1 MRDGGVAV
9 TEGVAEVAALPGA
22 PSYRSRRSVLEG
34 ETSWT
39 LAPDALERS
48 DHGQLPLLLPYRDF
62 MELRLSYDPTRFDT
76 RRFRC
81 DIAARGRGRITIMST
96 SYVSPGNFEDRG
108 AHYTPFVR
116 ALVARV
122 APAAPNCRFR
132 AGKRPW
138 AYWAQHA
145 FLLTILIMLGLVLA
159 LFSGFSVSGLVAV
172 KLGIF
177 AFYIPIAIG
186 YARRNLPKSFTA
198 DRIPTEVLP

>member
-1 MRDGGVAV
+1 M
-9 TEGVAEVAALPGA
+9 
-22 PSYRSRRSVLEG
+22 LEG
-34 ETSWT
+34 ETTWT
-39 LAPDALERS
+39 LTPDALERS
-48 DHGQLPLLLPYRDF
+48 DPGRPPLLLSYRDF

-81 DIAARGRGRITIMST
+81 DIAARGRGRVTIMST
-96 SYVSPGNFEDRG
+96 SYVSLGDFEDRG

-122 APAAPNCRFR
+122 AQAAPDCRLR

-138 AYWAQHA
+138 TYWAQHA
-145 FLLTILIMLGLVLA
+145 FLLTMLILLGLALA
-159 LFSGFSVSGLVAV
+159 LFSGFSISGLVAV
-172 KLGIF
+172 KLGII

-198 DRIPTEVLP
+198 DGIPTEVLP